1 MKGSDKNRFKRYSFL
16 PRKKQILTLV
26 IEISV
31 VISLQDFFSVH
42 VVLALLLRQEE
53 LDNVFIIHYVS
64 YTEN

>member
-1 MKGSDKNRFKRYSFL
+1 M

-31 VISLQDFFSVH
+31 VISLQDFFAVH